1 MIRRSVSLIVVAL
14 VSLGGI
20 SACSSD
26 DAAPDSTTPEV
37 GMPNPPIPSEVNA
50 IPFTVGAVAAAG
62 NADVRMQLVAE
73 PPVVDEDVFLLDV
86 WVKSG
91 ALEPFTITPD
101 MFRVYTVDGKS
112 YTPEAVGDIA
122 RFGEATLNTGE
133 TYSGLMAVRITTD
146 SEPAMFLADFTDL
159 GDRFFAVAFSVDP
172 DFVPVSP
179 EG

>member
-1 MIRRSVSLIVVAL
+1 MIRKSLAL
-14 VSLGGI
+14 MIAFASLVGI
-20 SACSSD
+20 AACSSD
-26 DAAPDSTTPEV
+26 DASPDSTTPEV
-37 GMPNPPIPSEVNA
+37 GMPDPPIPSEVNV

-62 NADVRMQLVAE
+62 NVDVRMQLVAD
-73 PPVVDEDVFLLDV
+73 PPVVDEDVFLVDV

-91 ALEPFTITPD
+91 ALEPFAITPE

-112 YTPEAVGDIA
+112 YTPEAVGDIV

-133 TYSGLMAVRITTD
+133 TYSGLMAVRIPTD

-159 GDRFFAVAFSVDP
+159 GERFFAVAFSVDP
-172 DFVPVSP
+172 EFVPVSP

>member
-1 MIRRSVSLIVVAL
+1 MIRKSLAL
-14 VSLGGI
+14 MIAFASLVGI
-20 SACSSD
+20 AACSSD
-26 DAAPDSTTPEV
+26 DASPDSTTPEV
-37 GMPNPPIPSEVNA
+37 GMPDPPIPSEVNA

-62 NADVRMQLVAE
+62 NVDIRMQLVAD

-91 ALEPFTITPD
+91 ALEPFAITPE

-133 TYSGLMAVRITTD
+133 TYSGLMAVRIPTD

-159 GDRFFAVAFSVDP
+159 GERFFAVAFSVDP
-172 DFVPVSP
+172 EFVPVSP